1 MAWRRQGAM
10 TVVVLILVVWVEA
23 TKRDSENCS
32 EKSRMIHHQY
42 YKMENQQDLVTEGR
56 ENHTE

>member
-1 MAWRRQGAM
+1 M